1 MLCVDCVERAMP
13 RRRLARLALGAA
25 LIGLASRRASA
36 QPGSFVLDTPSGPIE
51 ARYGEAP
58 GERAVAFVGGAGGGF
73 DSPTRD
79 LYGRLATALPGEGVA
94 TLRLRFR
101 RSTDLEAS
109 VADLSAGVA
118 ELERRGKT
126 RIGLIGHSFGGAVV
140 IRAAAAAPSVRT
152 VIALATQSYGAQPI
166 QKLGPRCSVLLIH
179 GTADRVLP
187 PEVARTV
194 YAMATEPKRL
204 VLIEGAGHGLEEAS
218 EEVEQLVR
226 AWLAIYL

>member
-1 MLCVDCVERAMP
+1 MRSVFCDERTWP

-25 LIGLASRRASA
+25 LTGLAPRRGSA
-36 QPGSFVLDTPSGPIE
+36 QPGSFILQTRSGPVE
-51 ARYGEAP
+51 MRYGHAP

-73 DSPTRD
+73 DSPARD
-79 LYGRLATALPGEGVA
+79 LYGRLAAALPGEGIA
-94 TLRLRFR
+94 SLRLRFR
-101 RSTDLEAS
+101 RPTDLEAS

-140 IRAAAAAPSVRT
+140 IHAAAAARSVRA
-152 VIALATQSYGAQPI
+152 VIALATQSYGAQPV
-166 QKLGPRCSVLLIH
+166 QTLGPRCSVLLIH

-187 PEVARTV
+187 PEVSRTV
-194 YAMATEPKRL
+194 YEMAAEPKRL
-204 VLIEGAGHGLEEAS
+204 VLIDGAGHGLQEAS